1 MRKPNVTIA
10 LAVALLASAAGCMVL
25 YALYQREADQNA
37 LLAEQLEELQREG
50 SRAAV
55 MQSVNAQ
62 MEEIATQERRVSD
75 IQREKA
81 ERQQRLAEE
90 QRMNAERQRRL
101 ADEQRHNAMLA
112 EKKAVEAS
120 NLAQRQR
127 TIAEQQRAQAE
138 FSKSVADTLSYIAMG
153 RNLGSLAVT
162 QMTTGNEQLASLLAY
177 AAYVFTAR
185 YKGDVYNPTVY
196 EALSLTSASIR
207 KWDVGKGA
215 VVKMLAVPKEDAFL
229 TVNTYGEIMLHTNTR
244 EGNLQTEPLFQNSA
258 FDFRDLVADDD
269 GTIYALSH
277 TGHIVF
283 GKPGSLQSVFIE
295 GAQKPFRLFLH
306 RTGELLVVAAQSVH
320 RLNAKTMEQIAVLPL
335 AFKTAVAGE
344 DDRQVLLFDRL
355 GHAYTVDDRA
365 TKVTPKPLPFP
376 PQPIMSYTYGWRDAH
391 EAFGT
396 VEGTIFIIDEN
407 GDVQRLVGH
416 GSRVSRVEFDGNR
429 LYSASYDG
437 TVRFW
442 PLTQRKTEPVTVI
455 DSRRWVISFIFDETM
470 RYIWTGDQMG
480 SLSETLIDAHVMAE
494 RVHDKL
500 KRDFT
505 QEEWDY
511 YVGRNIPYESF
522 TKSKRN

>member
-1 MRKPNVTIA
+1 MRKANVTIA
-10 LAVALLASAAGCMVL
+10 LAVALLASAAGSMVL
-25 YALYQREADQNA
+25 YVLYQREADQNA
-37 LLAEQLEELQREG
+37 LLSEKLEELKREEN
-50 SRAAV
+50 RTAV
-55 MQSVNAQ
+55 MQSINAQ

-75 IQREKA
+75 IQREEAVQQRKVAEEERKNA

-90 QRMNAERQRRL
+90 ERRNAL
-101 ADEQRHNAMLA
+101 IA

-120 NLAQRQR
+120 DVAQRQR
-127 TIAEQQRAQAE
+127 IIAEQQRAEAE

-162 QMTTGNEQLASLLAY
+162 QMTAGNEQLANLLAY

-185 YKGDVYNPTVY
+185 YRGDIYNPTVY

-207 KWDVGKGA
+207 KWDIGKGT
-215 VVKMLAVPKEDAFL
+215 VMKMWAMPKGDSFI
-229 TVNTYGEIMLHTNTR
+229 TVSTYGEIMQHTNTR
-244 EGNLQTEPLFQNSA
+244 DGNLRTEPLMQNSA
-258 FDFRDLVADDD
+258 FDFRDLVIDDT

-277 TGHIVF
+277 TGHLVY
-283 GKPGSLQSVFIE
+283 GKPGNLQTTIIE
-295 GAQKPFRLFLH
+295 GAQKPFRLFSH
-306 RTGELLVVAAQSVH
+306 REGELLVVAAQSVH
-320 RLNAKTMEQIAVLPL
+320 RLNTKTMEQMAVLPL
-335 AFKTAVAGE
+335 AFKTSVAGE

-355 GHAYTVDDRA
+355 GHAYTVDDLA
-365 TKVTPKPLPFP
+365 TKVSAKALPFP
-376 PQPIMSYTYGWRDAH
+376 PQPIMSYAYGWRGAR

-396 VEGTIFIIDEN
+396 VEGTIFIVGEN
-407 GDVQRLVGH
+407 GTVQRLVGH
-416 GSRVSRVEFDGNR
+416 GSRVSRVKFEGNR

-442 PLTQRKTEPVTVI
+442 PLTQRKTEPITVI
-455 DSRRWVISFIFDETM
+455 DSHHWVISFIFDETM
-470 RYIWTGDQMG
+470 RYIWTGDQKG
-480 SLSETLIDAHVMAE
+480 SLSETLIDAPVMAE

-522 TKSKRN
+522 TKRN